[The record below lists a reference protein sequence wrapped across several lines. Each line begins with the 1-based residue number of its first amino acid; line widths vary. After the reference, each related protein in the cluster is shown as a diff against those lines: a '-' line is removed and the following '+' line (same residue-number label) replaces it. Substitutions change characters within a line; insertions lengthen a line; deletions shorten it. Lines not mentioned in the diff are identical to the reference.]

1 MIFHNFDAYKLL
13 ADHGFKVMLFK
24 DLLYEGGV
32 GMVTWV
38 LKEIITKTHH
48 NCGYGLK
55 KAPPFIFLTENQQFD
70 LTA

>member
-1 MIFHNFDAYKLL
+1 
-13 ADHGFKVMLFK
+13 MLFK